1 MESDPAAAVRYA
13 HEGLQ
18 RLHTVPNPSAAT
30 EAAILGALADAERI
44 SGHLAAAEDYFR
56 QSLQQFARSGR
67 EYGPD
72 ATVIRNNLA
81 LAYDATGNPKHAL
94 QVFNEILDSA
104 ARNQSGALPVAMVA
118 NRARTLELIGR
129 FEESKTGYD
138 HCIELSVKGEQPIMR
153 VLCLAGIAWLMRE
166 TGDVNAAE
174 RYLHEA
180 TELAR
185 SATPAQ
191 GPHQIVLAI
200 ARGRIALANNQLST
214 ARASLDAALAAGN
227 TVFFQMT
234 ALVPRAELNLKQG
247 QLGEAEAD
255 ARKALS
261 LAQGAQG
268 GVPRSYRTGMAWLVL
283 GKVLAKKGDS
293 VEGRAAL
300 LAAIDHLSNTVDPDH
315 PLLLLARQL
324 VQG

>member
-1 MESDPAAAVRYA
+1 MEGDPAASVRYA

-18 RLHTVPNPSAAT
+18 RLRTVPNPSAAS
-30 EAAILGALADAERI
+30 EAGILGAIADAERF

-56 QSLQQFARSGR
+56 QSLQQYARSGR

-81 LAYDATGNPKHAL
+81 VAYDATGNPKHAL

-104 ARNQSGALPVAMVA
+104 AHHQSGALPVVMVA
-118 NRARTLELIGR
+118 NRARVLELIGR
-129 FEESKTGYD
+129 FDEAKAGYD

-153 VLCLAGIAWLMRE
+153 MLCLAGTAWLMRE
-166 TGDVNAAE
+166 MGDAKAAD
-174 RYLHEA
+174 RYLREA
-180 TELAR
+180 TEVAR
-185 SATPAQ
+185 TATPAQ
-191 GPHQIVLAI
+191 GPHQIALQI
-200 ARGRIALANNQLST
+200 TRGRIALANNQLSL
-214 ARASLDAALAAGN
+214 ARASLDAALAEG
-227 TVFFQMT
+227 TTIVFQMT
-234 ALVPRAELNLKQG
+234 ALVARADLNLKEG
-247 QLGEAEAD
+247 QLAEAEAD

-268 GVPRSYRTGMAWLVL
+268 GVPRSYRTGLAWLVL

-293 VEGRAAL
+293 VGGHEAL

-315 PLLLLARQL
+315 PLLLLARQW